1 MKKKLLFY
9 SLLLLAGQFP
19 APVVAAVRG
28 VDAVSAHVSA
38 DENALPRQSAE
49 AVARLQKKLAALPV
63 MKGLISD
70 HTGFDWLLTPEKS
83 EAGIYRTPDGK
94 GIVVANAM
102 VSRTF
107 RLFPNLA
114 TVDFTNRM
122 LGESLLRAVSG
133 EGCLWIDGKAWKLG
147 GLSGQPERGYLRNDW
162 LDAMQP
168 LPESFV
174 VEDFSV
180 KEVEPS
186 LRWART
192 RWALNDR
199 DATGRELVFVL
210 RGRGATENV
219 RVHLHFAVYDQV
231 PVIRKWMEVENGSGR
246 RLTLDKFQL
255 EYLAMA
261 EPESPSDGNPDDF
274 LLPNLHV
281 ESDYACSGTF
291 TERETDITEKW
302 VTDKAYTSQRHYP
315 METPCILQVAPPIG
329 PDQQVEP
336 GTTFS
341 TFSVYEMPFDSYD
354 RERKGLFTRRF
365 YQAIAPWTTQNPIF
379 LHLTSSDP
387 AVVRRAV
394 DQCAEVGFEMII
406 LSFGSGA
413 NAEDISEANI
423 AKWKELVDYARSKNI
438 EMGCYSL
445 LASRSVGE
453 KDDAVNPK
461 TGRPGGM
468 RFGNSPCLCSEWG
481 EEYFRKIRYFVEQ
494 TGMTCLEHDG
504 SYPGDVCASTSHPY
518 HRGLNDSQWNQFR
531 KVTGLYH
538 WMSEKGIYLNVPDF
552 YFLNGSNKV
561 SIGYREVNWSLPRD
575 RQLMHTRQL
584 NYDCTWE
591 RPVTALWSFV
601 PLVQYHGGGA
611 AATIEPLAEHLY
623 EYRTLLFQNF
633 SAGVQACYRGPRLYD
648 TPETRRMVTEVVA
661 WYKRYRRILNSDL
674 IHLRKPDARDWDGLL
689 HVDPKGKEK
698 GLAVFYNPLP
708 CDIERSIRLPLYYTG
723 LTKQARI
730 REQEGRA
737 RKYRL
742 DAYGNVDLKVKIP
755 AGGYTWYVIE

>member
-1 MKKKLLFY
+1 
-9 SLLLLAGQFP
+9 
-19 APVVAAVRG
+19 
-28 VDAVSAHVSA
+28 
-38 DENALPRQSAE
+38 
-49 AVARLQKKLAALPV
+49 
-63 MKGLISD
+63 
-70 HTGFDWLLTPEKS
+70 
-83 EAGIYRTPDGK
+83 
-94 GIVVANAM
+94 
-102 VSRTF
+102 
-107 RLFPNLA
+107 
-114 TVDFTNRM
+114 
-122 LGESLLRAVSG
+122 
-133 EGCLWIDGKAWKLG
+133 
-147 GLSGQPERGYLRNDW
+147 
-162 LDAMQP
+162 
-168 LPESFV
+168 
-174 VEDFSV
+174 
-180 KEVEPS
+180 
-186 LRWART
+186 
-192 RWALNDR
+192 
-199 DATGRELVFVL
+199 
-210 RGRGATENV
+210 
-219 RVHLHFAVYDQV
+219 
-231 PVIRKWMEVENGSGR
+231 
-246 RLTLDKFQL
+246 
-255 EYLAMA
+255 
-261 EPESPSDGNPDDF
+261 
-274 LLPNLHV
+274 
-281 ESDYACSGTF
+281 
-291 TERETDITEKW
+291 
-302 VTDKAYTSQRHYP
+302 
-315 METPCILQVAPPIG
+315 
-329 PDQQVEP
+329 
-336 GTTFS
+336 
-341 TFSVYEMPFDSYD
+341 
-354 RERKGLFTRRF
+354 
-365 YQAIAPWTTQNPIF
+365 
-379 LHLTSSDP
+379 
-387 AVVRRAV
+387 
-394 DQCAEVGFEMII
+394 
-406 LSFGSGA
+406 
-413 NAEDISEANI
+413 
-423 AKWKELVDYARSKNI
+423 
-438 EMGCYSL
+438 
-445 LASRSVGE
+445 
-453 KDDAVNPK
+453 
-461 TGRPGGM
+461 
-468 RFGNSPCLCSEWG
+468 
-481 EEYFRKIRYFVEQ
+481 
-494 TGMTCLEHDG
+494 MTCLEHDG

-584 NYDCTWE
+584 NYDCTRE

>member
-19 APVVAAVRG
+19 VPVVAAVRG

-70 HTGFDWLLTPEKS
+70 RTGFDWLLTPEKS
-83 EAGIYRTPDGK
+83 GAGIYRTPDGK

-122 LGESLLRAVSG
+122 LGESLLRAVSA

-147 GLSGQPERGYLRNDW
+147 GLSGQLERGYLRNDW

-291 TERETDITEKW
+291 TERETDITEK
-302 VTDKAYTSQRHYP
+302 
-315 METPCILQVAPPIG
+315 
-329 PDQQVEP
+329 
-336 GTTFS
+336 
-341 TFSVYEMPFDSYD
+341 
-354 RERKGLFTRRF
+354 
-365 YQAIAPWTTQNPIF
+365 
-379 LHLTSSDP
+379 
-387 AVVRRAV
+387 
-394 DQCAEVGFEMII
+394 
-406 LSFGSGA
+406 
-413 NAEDISEANI
+413 
-423 AKWKELVDYARSKNI
+423 
-438 EMGCYSL
+438 
-445 LASRSVGE
+445 
-453 KDDAVNPK
+453 
-461 TGRPGGM
+461 
-468 RFGNSPCLCSEWG
+468 
-481 EEYFRKIRYFVEQ
+481 
-494 TGMTCLEHDG
+494 
-504 SYPGDVCASTSHPY
+504 
-518 HRGLNDSQWNQFR
+518 
-531 KVTGLYH
+531 
-538 WMSEKGIYLNVPDF
+538 
-552 YFLNGSNKV
+552 
-561 SIGYREVNWSLPRD
+561 
-575 RQLMHTRQL
+575 
-584 NYDCTWE
+584 
-591 RPVTALWSFV
+591 
-601 PLVQYHGGGA
+601 
-611 AATIEPLAEHLY
+611 
-623 EYRTLLFQNF
+623 
-633 SAGVQACYRGPRLYD
+633 
-648 TPETRRMVTEVVA
+648 
-661 WYKRYRRILNSDL
+661 
-674 IHLRKPDARDWDGLL
+674 
-689 HVDPKGKEK
+689 
-698 GLAVFYNPLP
+698 
-708 CDIERSIRLPLYYTG
+708 
-723 LTKQARI
+723 
-730 REQEGRA
+730 
-737 RKYRL
+737 
-742 DAYGNVDLKVKIP
+742 
-755 AGGYTWYVIE
+755 